1 MSLVFL
7 LLTSVAAGFLGS
19 LLGLGGGIIIVPVLT
34 LVYHIDI
41 RYAIAASLISI
52 VATSSG
58 AAASFLKDSLTN
70 LRLAVLLEVGTVTG
84 AIVGFL
90 IAGWISTRFLFL
102 LFGGFLLFSAL
113 MMLRRRED
121 HVATVNH
128 PWAEKLK
135 LDGEY
140 PSADGKL
147 HAYKIAHVPL
157 GLFAM
162 VGAGVLSALL
172 GIGSGI
178 FKVLAMDGAMKLPI
192 KVSSATSNFMIG
204 VTASASA
211 GAYLLR
217 GDIRPEIAGPVALG
231 IIAGSFMGAR
241 LMVKIPAAHI
251 RKVFVVVLSIVSIQ
265 MIIKGFQ

>member
-1 MSLVFL
+1 MLEVL
-7 LLTSVAAGFLGS
+7 LLVTAIAAGFLGA

-34 LVYHIDI
+34 LVYKVDI
-41 RYAIAASLISI
+41 RYAIAASLVSI

-58 AAASFLKDSLTN
+58 AAASYLKDSLTN
-70 LRLAVLLEVGTVTG
+70 LRLAVFLEVGTVGG

-90 IAGWISTRFLFL
+90 LASYIKAQFLFL

-113 MMLRRRED
+113 MMLRKREE
-121 HVATVNH
+121 HLTAANH
-128 PWAEKLK
+128 PWAEKLR
-135 LDGEY
+135 LDGSY
-140 PSADGKL
+140 PQEDRQVI
-147 HAYKIAHVPL
+147 YKVAHVPF
-157 GLFAM
+157 GLFM
-162 VGAGVLSALL
+162 MFGAGVMSALL

-217 GDIRPEIAGPVALG
+217 GDVRPEITAPVAVG
-231 IIAGSFMGAR
+231 IIIGSFIGAKV
-241 LMVKIPAAHI
+241 MVKMPSTVI
-251 RKVFVVVLSIVSIQ
+251 RKIFVVVLAIVSVQ
-265 MIIKGFQ
+265 MIIKGLS

>member
-1 MSLVFL
+1 MFEVL
-7 LLTSVAAGFLGS
+7 LLITAVGAGFLGAI
-19 LLGLGGGIIIVPVLT
+19 LGLGGGIIIVPVLT
-34 LVYHIDI
+34 LVYQVNI

-58 AAASFLKDSLTN
+58 AAAGYLKDSLTN
-70 LRLAVLLEVGTVTG
+70 LRLAVLLEVGTVSG

-90 IAGWISTRFLFL
+90 IASYIQPRLLFL
-102 LFGGFLLFSAL
+102 IFGAFLLFSAL
-113 MMLRRRED
+113 MMLRKRTD
-121 HVATVNH
+121 HVAVENH
-128 PWAEKLK
+128 PWSESLK
-135 LDGEY
+135 LHGSY
-140 PSADGKL
+140 PAENGW
-147 HAYKIAHVPL
+147 HHYKVQNVPF

-162 VGAGVLSALL
+162 FGAGILSALL

-217 GDIRPEIAGPVALG
+217 GDVRPEIAAPVAIG
-231 IIAGSFMGAR
+231 IIVGSLFGAR
-241 LMVKIPAAHI
+241 VMTKIPSHKI
-251 RKVFVVVLSIVSIQ
+251 RQIFVVVLAIVSIQ
-265 MIIKGFQ
+265 MIIKGLS